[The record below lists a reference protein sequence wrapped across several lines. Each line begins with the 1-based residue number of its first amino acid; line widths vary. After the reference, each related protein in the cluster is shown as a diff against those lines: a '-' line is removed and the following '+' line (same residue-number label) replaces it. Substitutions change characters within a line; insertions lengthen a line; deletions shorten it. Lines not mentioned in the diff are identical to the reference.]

1 MRDVFVY
8 IGAVIKRTFTG
19 VFLFLDIAGVLA
31 LIIPF
36 FKQDFPLWVS
46 FGLISISLMMSTYFV
61 WKEEKDKNKK
71 LRKRIRR
78 LKETIQKYE
87 ISIKG
92 SKPCFDIDNTI
103 AAAKL
108 DIRNAKKEMEENNC
122 LLGPG
127 VIQVGFESDEEE
139 ITRLEKYLKSLLD
152 YKKWIGN
159 VYVLDLSITAKRF
172 DENVIITI
180 STNEGCIYVDDD
192 YLTDNIPVTYAPNE
206 TPTFDVVSNGSKDK
220 HNYSIEENGA
230 IMIKLDKIN
239 PDIAVG
245 VPSEKM
251 YIHSDLSEVSLK
263 IEISSKALRKPQ
275 AFEKK
280 IILKDN

>member
-1 MRDVFVY
+1 MKDVFVY
-8 IGAVIKRTFTG
+8 IKAVIKRTFTG
-19 VFLFLDIAGVLA
+19 LFLILDIAGVLA

-71 LRKRIRR
+71 LRKRIKQI
-78 LKETIQKYE
+78 KEAIQKYK

-92 SKPCFDIDNTI
+92 SKPDFDIDDTI

-108 DIRNAKKEMEENNC
+108 GIRNAKKKMEEDDR
-122 LLGPG
+122 LFELRA
-127 VIQVGFESDEEE
+127 IQVGFESDEEE
-139 ITRLEKYLKSLLD
+139 ITRLKQYLKALLD
-152 YKKWIGN
+152 YRKWIDN

-180 STNEGCIYVDDD
+180 STNEGRIYVDDD
-192 YLTDNIPVTYAPNE
+192 YLTDNIPVTFAPDEN
-206 TPTFDVVSNGSKDK
+206 PTLDVDSIGSKDEQ
-220 HNYSIEENGA
+220 NYSIEENGA
-230 IMIKLDKIN
+230 IRIKLDKIN

-251 YIHSDLSEVSLK
+251 YIHSDLSEVSLR